1 MKLLIILLFTTAA
14 FAQPQGYG
22 LPTASENGLF
32 SGAGGFSSGAET
44 LGGNGFSS
52 GVAGLAS
59 AHESSAGAGYDGGS
73 GGPSGACREG
83 EIIHVDG
90 SCVVPV
96 ITRNVYVFDAPER
109 PQQPAGP
116 PPSVPP
122 PKIDHNIVFVRL
134 PEAGP
139 GLTIIALLLLLGGIA
154 GVPTD
159 GGIGSSGVS
168 GFGDGGIGSSGVSG
182 FGGDGGFGGSGL
194 IDLRRGNGGID
205 LSGAGGNGARDPVVT
220 CCFQYCVPPSSSV
233 YLIREELHSSN
244 EAKGTVRAHTM
255 LLEAQPS
262 MTVPPTQNQNYEP

>member
-1 MKLLIILLFTTAA
+1 MTSYESGKES

-59 AHESSAGAGYDGGS
+59 AHESSRAGAGYDGGS

-83 EIIHVDG
+83 EIIHDG
-90 SCVVPV
+90 ICVVPV

-122 PKIDHNIVFVRL
+122 PKIDHNIVSLFVFRKQDQ
-134 PEAGP
+134 
-139 GLTIIALLLLLGGIA
+139 GLNPPSFLRRAKEKYRVAERDLRKREQGGFSRKISERN
-154 GVPTD
+154 GGGGFGGD
-159 GGIGSSGVS
+159 GGYGSNGGSGFGGNGGFGGS
-168 GFGDGGIGSSGVSG
+168 GTGGFGDGGIGSSGVSG

-205 LSGAGGNGARDPVVT
+205 LSGAGGNGATHYVISYSQYDSDDAEPDP
-220 CCFQYCVPPSSSV
+220 
-233 YLIREELHSSN
+233 
-244 EAKGTVRAHTM
+244 
-255 LLEAQPS
+255 
-262 MTVPPTQNQNYEP
+262 EP